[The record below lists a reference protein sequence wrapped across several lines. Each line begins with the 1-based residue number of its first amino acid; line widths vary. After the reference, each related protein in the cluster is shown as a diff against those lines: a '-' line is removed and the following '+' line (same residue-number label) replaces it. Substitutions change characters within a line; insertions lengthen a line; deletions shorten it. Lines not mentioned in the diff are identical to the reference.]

1 MNHIIVDKTYT
12 VELLI
17 PASSTTQQVYFPIL
31 QVLDRKLTQGMDTYN
46 VADIPKSPSNVALA
60 SAGLLAVS
68 FLNLVVGDVQQI
80 WNLPLKQ
87 LVPLAN
93 NAAAN
98 SYSPYAYEFQNLPI
112 IWAKS
117 YVFIADT
124 TQIAGTPAV
133 FLFNI
138 KYTDYKK

>member
-12 VELLI
+12 VELPV
-17 PASSTTQQVYFPIL
+17 PASSTGQQIYFPIL
-31 QVLDRKLTQGMDTYN
+31 QVLDRKLTQGVDTYN
-46 VADIPKSPSNVALA
+46 VADVPKSPSNVALA
-60 SAGLLAVS
+60 SAALLSVS

-87 LVPLAN
+87 LIPLAN
-93 NAAAN
+93 NAAAG
-98 SYSPYAYEFQNLPI
+98 SFSPYAYEFNNLPI

-117 YVFIADT
+117 YVFIADI
-124 TQIAGTPAV
+124 TQIPATASV